1 MKKVEC
7 LPWIPQL
14 EQQAMCKRELFLKPV
29 ECCYMKMEVYM
40 SLYSGMSNS
49 RLQREAV
56 SITLTL
62 PFGWIGNYK

>member
-14 EQQAMCKRELFLKPV
+14 ELQAMCKKELFLQPV
-29 ECCYMKMEVYM
+29 GCCYMKVEVYM
-40 SLYSGMSNS
+40 SLYSGVSNF
-49 RLQREAV
+49 RVQREAV